1 MYGDLNVKRKFHQAA
16 YRVVD
21 EVRQAHCQS
30 RHLRRGGRGAN
41 VVQGLRPALDG
52 LGAEIE
58 RDEYMEQRD
67 TAIAEVLGAAGQEQA
82 HEDIGRGPGHSEQ
95 AQRLRR

>member
-30 RHLRRGGRGAN
+30 RHLN
-41 VVQGLRPALDG
+41 ILMHTQVESV
-52 LGAEIE
+52 I
-58 RDEYMEQRD
+58 
-67 TAIAEVLGAAGQEQA
+67 
-82 HEDIGRGPGHSEQ
+82 
-95 AQRLRR
+95 

>member
-1 MYGDLNVKRKFHQAA
+1 
-16 YRVVD
+16 
-21 EVRQAHCQS
+21 
-30 RHLRRGGRGAN
+30 
-41 VVQGLRPALDG
+41 
-52 LGAEIE
+52 
-58 RDEYMEQRD
+58 MEQRD